1 MLEIL
6 IGIAGGLLIGSTGA
20 GAGSLLTPLLILAGY
35 RPALAIGTGMGSL
48 FVSKLV
54 GSVAHRRLGHWPGKI
69 GWLVVVGGL
78 VGVGLAA
85 AAVGE
90 WGQLGGETALR
101 RLVGGTLLIASA
113 AATFVSRR
121 QKAVAKDADNDVESA
136 ALPSSDLPMP
146 RPWIL
151 LAVGIGVAAVVSITS
166 AGSGSLLVTFLLL
179 ATTWRVPQLA
189 AMSNVFGSVV
199 GALTLG
205 LHWKLH
211 NFDPHVFG
219 LVIAGVIPG
228 VLLGVLL
235 SRLISRQWLVW
246 GVYILGICL
255 GVALLA

>member
-6 IGIAGGLLIGSTGA
+6 IGIAGGVLIGATGA

-69 GWLVVVGGL
+69 GWFVIAGGAA
-78 VGVGLAA
+78 GVALASAA
-85 AAVGE
+85 AAE
-90 WGQLGGETALR
+90 WGQPGGEMALR

-113 AATFVSRR
+113 AATYVSRR
-121 QKAVAKDADNDVESA
+121 QKKAEKDVEPTP
-136 ALPSSDLPMP
+136 LPTDEHPTP

-151 LAVGIGVAAVVSITS
+151 LAVGMAVAAVVSFTS
-166 AGSGSLLVTFLLL
+166 AGSGSLLVTLLL
-179 ATTWRVPQLA
+179 VATSWRVSQLA

-211 NFDPHVFG
+211 EFDFHLFG
-219 LVIAGVIPG
+219 LVMAGVIPG
-228 VLLGVLL
+228 VLIGVLL
-235 SRLISRQWLVW
+235 SRWISRQWLVW
-246 GVYILGICL
+246 GVYILGISL

>member
-6 IGIAGGLLIGSTGA
+6 IGIAGGVLIGATGA

-69 GWLVVVGGL
+69 GWFVIAGGL
-78 VGVGLAA
+78 VGVALAS
-85 AAVGE
+85 AAVAQ
-90 WGQLGGETALR
+90 WGQPGGEMAMR

-113 AATFVSRR
+113 AATYVSRR
-121 QKAVAKDADNDVESA
+121 QKTVVEEDVERA
-136 ALPSSDLPMP
+136 ALPSDDHATP

-151 LAVGIGVAAVVSITS
+151 LAVGIAVAAIVSLTS
-166 AGSGSLLVTFLLL
+166 AGSGSLLVTLLL
-179 ATTWRVPQLA
+179 VATSWRVPQLA

-205 LHWKLH
+205 LQWKLH
-211 NFDPHVFG
+211 VFDPHLFG
-219 LVIAGVIPG
+219 LVLAGVIPG
-228 VLLGVLL
+228 VLFGVLL
-235 SRLISRQWLVW
+235 SRWISRQWLVW
-246 GVYILGICL
+246 GVYILGIYL

>member
-6 IGIAGGLLIGSTGA
+6 IGIAGGVLIGATGA

-69 GWLVVVGGL
+69 GWFVIAGGL
-78 VGVGLAA
+78 VGVALASAA
-85 AAVGE
+85 AAQ
-90 WGQLGGETALR
+90 WGQPGGETALR

-113 AATFVSRR
+113 AATYVSRR
-121 QKAVAKDADNDVESA
+121 QKLAEKDVEKEVESA
-136 ALPSSDLPMP
+136 PLPSDDHPTP
-146 RPWIL
+146 QPWIL
-151 LAVGIGVAAVVSITS
+151 LAVGIAVAAVVSITS

-211 NFDPHVFG
+211 DFDPHLFG
-219 LVIAGVIPG
+219 LVMAGVIPG
-228 VLLGVLL
+228 VLIGVLL
-235 SRLISRQWLVW
+235 SRWISRQWLVW
-246 GVYILGICL
+246 GVYILGIYL

>member
-6 IGIAGGLLIGSTGA
+6 IGIAGGVLIGATGA

-69 GWLVVVGGL
+69 GWFVIAGGA
-78 VGVGLAA
+78 VGVALASAA
-85 AAVGE
+85 AAE
-90 WGQLGGETALR
+90 WGQPGGETALR

-113 AATFVSRR
+113 AATYVSRR
-121 QKAVAKDADNDVESA
+121 QKDAEKDVESA
-136 ALPSSDLPMP
+136 PLPSDDHPTP

-151 LAVGIGVAAVVSITS
+151 LAVGIAVAAVVSITS

-179 ATTWRVPQLA
+179 ATSWRVPQLA

-205 LHWKLH
+205 LHWKVH
-211 NFDPHVFG
+211 DFDPHLFG
-219 LVIAGVIPG
+219 LVMAGVIPG
-228 VLLGVLL
+228 VLFGVLL
-235 SRLISRQWLVW
+235 SRWISRQWLVW
-246 GVYILGICL
+246 GVYILGIYL

>member
-6 IGIAGGLLIGSTGA
+6 IGIAGGVLIGATGA
-20 GAGSLLTPLLILAGY
+20 GTGSLLTPLLILAGY

-69 GWLVVVGGL
+69 GWFVIAGGA
-78 VGVGLAA
+78 VGVALASAA
-85 AAVGE
+85 AAE
-90 WGQLGGETALR
+90 WGQPGGETALR

-121 QKAVAKDADNDVESA
+121 QETVVEEDVERA
-136 ALPSSDLPMP
+136 ALPSDDHPTP

-151 LAVGIGVAAVVSITS
+151 LAVGIAVAAIVSLTS
-166 AGSGSLLVTFLLL
+166 AGSGSLLVTLLL
-179 ATTWRVPQLA
+179 VATSWRVPQLA

-211 NFDPHVFG
+211 DFDPHLFG
-219 LVIAGVIPG
+219 LVMAGVIPG
-228 VLLGVLL
+228 VLFGVLL
-235 SRLISRQWLVW
+235 SRWISRQWLVW
-246 GVYILGICL
+246 GVYILGIYL